1 VSRRIEEAI
10 REVVETAPPE
20 IVAVYLYGS
29 QARGTAQAGSDVD
42 VAVLLAGGAP
52 QTLQNPA
59 RDLERQLEA
68 SVRLPV
74 EVVVLNGASAD
85 LVHRIMR
92 DGIVLLDRD
101 RPARLR
107 FEVQARNEY
116 FDLEPLRRLY
126 RRLPA

>member
-1 VSRRIEEAI
+1 VPTSVEEGV
-10 REVVETAPPE
+10 REVVATAAPE
-20 IVAVYLYGS
+20 ILAVYLYGS
-29 QARGTAQAGSDVD
+29 RARGTARPGSDVD

-52 QTLQNPA
+52 RTLENPA
-59 RDLERQLEA
+59 RDLERELEGRL
-68 SVRLPV
+68 RLPV
-74 EVVVLNGASAD
+74 EVVVLNGASPD

>member
-10 REVVETAPPE
+10 REVVATAPPE